1 VIKKSNLD
9 FKELNLSLYFLAFFL
24 VFIGLTALNSI
35 SQQYDEKFLSSPF
48 IKQILLLIP
57 SFIFSL
63 LVLGIPKSQIH
74 KYVYHFYFIGII
86 LVVLPFFFEKHA
98 GTHRWLHV
106 GLPFMIQPSEFAKLF
121 TILALARYL
130 SDHNLQMK
138 KFKSIIFPI
147 IIAIIPTG
155 IVMNQPDLGTS
166 IVILAPVIPMLYW
179 SGANSFYLFLIIAP
193 FLSMLTVFHNV
204 AFSMWALILAIT
216 IILSRTPLIYS
227 ILLFFSNIFLGLLS
241 PVLWGMLSKYQQNRI
256 ITFFNPDKDP
266 LGAAYHIIQSKTA
279 IGSGGLFGKGWGEGT
294 QTHLK
299 FLPVQESDFILSVL
313 SEELGFICILL
324 LLSIVGIL
332 IHTIIRNSFLSK
344 DRFSSLVLIGIA
356 TIFLSHV
363 FVNTAMTVGLI
374 PVKGLPFPFVSAGGS
389 FLFSSFLMLGLAINL
404 SSNYSE

>member
-1 VIKKSNLD
+1 
-9 FKELNLSLYFLAFFL
+9 
-24 VFIGLTALNSI
+24 
-35 SQQYDEKFLSSPF
+35 
-48 IKQILLLIP
+48 
-57 SFIFSL
+57 
-63 LVLGIPKSQIH
+63 
-74 KYVYHFYFIGII
+74 
-86 LVVLPFFFEKHA
+86 
-98 GTHRWLHV
+98 
-106 GLPFMIQPSEFAKLF
+106 
-121 TILALARYL
+121 
-130 SDHNLQMK
+130 
-138 KFKSIIFPI
+138 
-147 IIAIIPTG
+147 
-155 IVMNQPDLGTS
+155 
-166 IVILAPVIPMLYW
+166 
-179 SGANSFYLFLIIAP
+179 
-193 FLSMLTVFHNV
+193 MLTVFHNV
-204 AFSMWALILAIT
+204 AFSIWALVLATT

-256 ITFFNPDKDP
+256 ITFFNPEKDP

-324 LLSIVGIL
+324 LLLIVGFL
-332 IHTIIRNSFLSK
+332 IHYIIRSSYLSK

-389 FLFSSFLMLGLAINL
+389 FLFTSFLMLGLAINL